1 MRALYLTRGAAP
13 LRAPRRLQSTS
24 SSGARTKFVLND
36 LEGLPNVV
44 TGKRLDATAADAQQ
58 EAETWRLLKRAMDEK
73 QEVYARVLQKTD
85 RGYLLDILGRVA
97 FLPTALAGNRAPPS
111 KVAAAATTEV
121 DEP

>member
-1 MRALYLTRGAAP
+1 MDMLPRAALF
-13 LRAPRRLQSTS
+13 RATRRLQSTS
-24 SSGARTKFVLND
+24 ASGVRTTFALND

-44 TGKRLDATAADAQQ
+44 TGKRIDATAADAQQ

-97 FLPTALAGNRAPPS
+97 FLPTALAGNRAPLP
-111 KVAAAATTEV
+111 KVAAAARTQVE
-121 DEP
+121 EP